1 MPKVSVYLSDELY
14 ARAREEGLKLSE
26 LTQAAVVKEL
36 QRAPNRAWIRK
47 VTSRAKRF
55 EGTIDTTALLAEV
68 RDEFD
73 A

>member
-1 MPKVSVYLSDELY
+1 
-14 ARAREEGLKLSE
+14 
-26 LTQAAVVKEL
+26 VKEL

-55 EGTIDTTALLAEV
+55 DGTIDTAALLAGV